1 MSPTECATDTSPLAP
16 EVEPVHAR
24 PDHGSR
30 LLKRLLIGFA
40 TTVTVALTLAGWY
53 VSGRIVASDE
63 THFSAPATPVAPVA
77 APQAVPVSVI
87 AVDPAPQVV
96 ATPPAPE
103 LYLQVATLG
112 AKQDA
117 KYIRQLEAKG
127 FHAKVDFD
135 SKEEVSRILIGPYSQ
150 RAALEKAQRK
160 LATTGILAME
170 SAY

>member
-1 MSPTECATDTSPLAP
+1 MSPTECATDTSPLTS

-40 TTVTVALTLAGWY
+40 CSVTVGLTLAGWY

-63 THFSAPATPVAPVA
+63 THFSAPAAPIA
-77 APQAVPVSVI
+77 ASVSVI
-87 AVDPAPQVV
+87 AVEPAPQVV
-96 ATPPAPE
+96 AAPPAPE

-112 AKQDA
+112 AKRDA
-117 KYIRQLEAKG
+117 RYIRQLEAKG
-127 FHAKVDFD
+127 FHAKFDFD
-135 SKEEVSRILIGPYSQ
+135 SKQEVARILIGPYSQ
-150 RAALEKAQRK
+150 RTALEKAQRK

-170 SAY
+170 SAW